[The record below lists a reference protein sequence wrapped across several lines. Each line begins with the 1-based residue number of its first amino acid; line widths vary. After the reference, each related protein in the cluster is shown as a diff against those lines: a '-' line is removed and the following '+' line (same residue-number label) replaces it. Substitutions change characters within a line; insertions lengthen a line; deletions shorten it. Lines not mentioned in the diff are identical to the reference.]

1 MSILLFTTKGDIM
14 ALNKTNQEELPFP
27 IDGVE
32 EEKVAEQISFDDL
45 EFEAEYVDED
55 QIETKKFYT
64 ISGKESWYEPTWEKY
79 TINDLDVG
87 DEFEGRPEINI
98 FENDEKSYNA
108 LRLRV
113 MDDGEMVD
121 LYINYPKKDFP
132 YVKGINKTFDFY
144 RKCFDFIY
152 SVLRYR
158 DERNV
163 VDANGEEINRFKS
176 VNIETF
182 AKYVDSMTR
191 VGIRITEGNPDSE
204 YDSFIIYKME

>member
-27 IDGVE
+27 INGVE

-55 QIETKKFYT
+55 QEVKKFYT
-64 ISGKESWYEPTWEKY
+64 ISGKESWYEPTWEVYKME
-79 TINDLDVG
+79 NLDVG
-87 DEFEGRPEINI
+87 DEFEGRPELRILT
-98 FENDEKSYNA
+98 NDDKSYDS
-108 LRLRV
+108 LQVKV
-113 MDDGEMVD
+113 MDDGEIVV
-121 LYINYPKKDFP
+121 LYVPFPKKDFP
-132 YVKGINKTFDFY
+132 YVRNINKGFDFY